1 MQPVP
6 PIHTGGWSAQ
16 PKTWLHVNFA
26 GPIRSKM
33 LVVVVVTL
41 TKWLEVWV
49 MVSIMDEA
57 AVGQFRQMFATFD
70 LLEISLIQDTF

>member
-1 MQPVP
+1 
-6 PIHTGGWSAQ
+6 
-16 PKTWLHVNFA
+16 
-26 GPIRSKM
+26 M

-57 AVGQFRQMFATFD
+57 AVEQFRQMFATFD